1 MAFLELFSK
10 STLKHTKYKT
20 PTQKNGSFSVP
31 LILQGLDGLRMYF
44 YTGFTRFEKTGF

>member
-20 PTQKNGSFSVP
+20 PTQKMGVFQCPYKSKVSA
-31 LILQGLDGLRMYF
+31 ILE
-44 YTGFTRFEKTGF
+44 EK